1 MEPINYAAQ
10 VADPFSQSLEGFNLG
25 AGMVELQQKQAL
37 AEQARRQQEMAMQEQ
52 ARFFAKPN
60 PTMRDA
66 LQFASVL
73 PKDRAD
79 ALRPYIENFSKEQ
92 QQNVLNKAQFE
103 RGKVVRQR

>member
-1 MEPINYAAQ
+1 MA
-10 VADPFSQSLEGFNLG
+10 
-25 AGMVELQQKQAL
+25 ELQQKQAL
-37 AEQARRQQEMAMQEQ
+37 LAQQQQQQQLAAQEQ

-79 ALRPYIENFSKEQ
+79 ALRPYIENFS
-92 QQNVLNKAQFE
+92 
-103 RGKVVRQR
+103 